1 MELEWHGPH
10 VGMEVEEAGLAT
22 AEPLRDVLGVAK
34 RRAQRHNADVVAD
47 LAADVAHAR
56 ADDLQHRLQVVTSV
70 VRVHT
75 QHVLVNGCYHDVLLR
90 RVDGCSLTAQSHN
103 TIQCSSNAVTVRL
116 CGSPVKSQNAIQTL
130 GL

>member
-56 ADDLQHRLQVVTSV
+56 ADDLQHRLQRSDVSRAGTYTTCVSEW
-70 VRVHT
+70 
-75 QHVLVNGCYHDVLLR
+75 VL
-90 RVDGCSLTAQSHN
+90 S
-103 TIQCSSNAVTVRL
+103 
-116 CGSPVKSQNAIQTL
+116 
-130 GL
+130 